1 MNPKKNRCVIQLK
14 YRWLTTFAGNNKSSM
29 EKITKDFVVLVQL
42 KTPFESDRYFQPSNI
57 ITKKCA
63 IEIKLTFN

>member
-1 MNPKKNRCVIQLK
+1 
-14 YRWLTTFAGNNKSSM
+14 M

-42 KTPFESDRYFQPSNI
+42 KIPFESDRYFQPSNI

-63 IEIKLTFN
+63 IKIKLTFNKHILIQLSELLVPSFNY

>member
-1 MNPKKNRCVIQLK
+1 
-14 YRWLTTFAGNNKSSM
+14 M

-42 KTPFESDRYFQPSNI
+42 KIPFESDRYFQPNNI
-57 ITKKCA
+57 INKKCA